1 MFLLLLRKRG
11 REKGE
16 GGGEGRVG
24 SGNGNTF
31 LGKGMVMGSGRA
43 YSGELGNREGEGLW
57 L

>member
-1 MFLLLLRKRG
+1 MLLRKRG